1 MFQVE
6 LNDHETRMLDYIED
20 YTTEKRRAPTV
31 EEIRVALQMASKDH
45 VHRDLKRLESKGC
58 IRRVPRISRGIE
70 LVRSAAGYN
79 VETGI
84 GEVPMVGVIAAG
96 QPIPVP
102 DHGSSAYDSLEL
114 TRDIVRDT
122 RGVYA
127 LRVKGTSMIDAL
139 INDGDIV
146 IMRRVTDAENG
157 DMVAVWIKSQEA
169 TTLKRFYHE
178 GHRVRLQPENRDMEP
193 IYCDPTDVEVQGKV
207 IAVIRHV

>member
-1 MFQVE
+1 
-6 LNDHETRMLDYIED
+6 MLSFIER
-20 YTTEKRRAPTV
+20 YLQSKRRAPTV
-31 EEIRVALQMASKDH
+31 EEIRVAMNMASKDH
-45 VHRDLKRLESKGC
+45 VHRDLGRLDNMGY
-58 IRRVPRISRGIE
+58 IRRIPRISRGIE
-70 LVRSAAGYN
+70 LLRAADGCDMT
-79 VETGI
+79 TGI
-84 GEVPMVGVIAAG
+84 LAIPMVGVIAAG
-96 QPIPVP
+96 LPIPVP
-102 DHGSSAYDSLEL
+102 EQTPSVYDSLEL

-139 INDGDIV
+139 INDSDIV

-178 GHRVRLQPENRDMEP
+178 GQRVRLQPENRDMQP
-193 IYCDPTDVEVQGKV
+193 IYVDPTDIEIQGKV